1 MILVTGASGYI
12 GSHFL
17 VEIIKRNE
25 DYLAVDNFSRSDP
38 ITIDKIQKITNKKV
52 NFFEGDIGN
61 EEFLKK
67 IFSNN
72 NIKKVVHF
80 AGFKSIKESINY
92 PLNYY
97 INNVLNTMTLINSME
112 NFGIKN
118 IIFSSTAT
126 VYGGKL
132 TSPINEDSKINF
144 PENSYAQSKY
154 MIEQVLKKMSD
165 SNYKWNVGILRYF
178 NPIGCHSSGIIGENN
193 NQNSSNLIPAL
204 INVILKVN
212 PCLEIY
218 GNNYNTRDGTGI
230 RDYLHIE
237 DLVKGHLSALN
248 YLEQYGGFNIWNL
261 GSGRGYS
268 VLEILNVFESEM
280 KYKIPI
286 IYKPRRL
293 GDVDEYWADV
303 SKAKIE
309 LSWQAEKNL
318 SSTVRDIIRYIKR

>member
-132 TSPINEDSKINF
+132 TSPINEDSKANRR
-144 PENSYAQSKY
+144 N
-154 MIEQVLKKMSD
+154 
-165 SNYKWNVGILRYF
+165 G
-178 NPIGCHSSGIIGENN
+178 
-193 NQNSSNLIPAL
+193 
-204 INVILKVN
+204 KVC
-212 PCLEIY
+212 P
-218 GNNYNTRDGTGI
+218 
-230 RDYLHIE
+230 
-237 DLVKGHLSALN
+237 
-248 YLEQYGGFNIWNL
+248 
-261 GSGRGYS
+261 
-268 VLEILNVFESEM
+268 
-280 KYKIPI
+280 
-286 IYKPRRL
+286 
-293 GDVDEYWADV
+293 
-303 SKAKIE
+303 
-309 LSWQAEKNL
+309 
-318 SSTVRDIIRYIKR
+318 